1 VIPLRSR
8 ILDVAVRALF
18 HTLLLVSLFFLFRG
32 HNQPG
37 GGFSG
42 GLVAGAAFV
51 LLWIARGRDTMTTL
65 RIQPETLLG
74 LGLLAA
80 VATALAPLFVRDRI
94 LESSSVAWS
103 APVLGDVKVFSVLAF
118 DLGVY
123 LIVLGFV
130 TLALRRLGD
139 DRPDEEVR
147 T

>member
-8 ILDVAVRALF
+8 ILDVGVRALF

-37 GGFSG
+37 GGFAG

-51 LLWIARGRDTMTTL
+51 LLWMARRRDAVVTL
-65 RIQPETLLG
+65 RATPETFLG

-80 VATALAPLFVRDRI
+80 VTTALVPVIGSGRM
-94 LESSSVAWS
+94 LESASVTWS
-103 APVLGDVKVFSVLAF
+103 APLGDVTVYSVLAF
-118 DLGVY
+118 DIAVY

-130 TLALRRLGD
+130 AVALRRLGNDGPD
-139 DRPDEEVR
+139 DVARS
-147 T
+147 